1 MQIYNEG
8 ISDLLKEDRYNLSIR
23 EDARKGVYVHRLSE
37 WVVRSP
43 IQVYELMAKG
53 AQMVV
58 VSRRLPH
65 GEMFFT
71 VENDRHNQHERS
83 EQSQSCY
90 SEAHC
95 GEIHHCLYGLD
106 GS

>member
-1 MQIYNEG
+1 MQIYNES
-8 ISDLLKEDRYNLSIR
+8 ISDLLKEDRCHLSIR

-43 IQVYELMAKG
+43 MQVYELMAKG
-53 AQMVV
+53 AQMVGMS
-58 VSRRLPH
+58 VSTWVTGRWS
-65 GEMFFT
+65 
-71 VENDRHNQHERS
+71 VAENDWHDQHERS
-83 EQSQSCY
+83 EQSQSCD

-95 GEIHHCLYGLD
+95 REVHCDLYGLD